1 MPRNPSLFSAS
12 LIFHL
17 PSPIFHSLVMA
28 LGSVSPLAA
37 QVSVLTQHNDNA
49 RTGLNASETLLTQAN
64 VNTNWFGKL
73 FSKPVDGPVYPQPL
87 YVPNVAFP
95 NQGTHNVVFVATQ
108 HDSVYAFDADSNVG
122 TNASPLWHDSFI
134 NPAAGIIPVTTADV
148 GGCPSFVGE
157 IGIVGTPVIDA
168 ASGTLYVVALT
179 KELTNQTYVLAQRLH
194 ALDITTGNERSNSP
208 VVIEASVPGTGDG
221 SSGGMVRF
229 DPARELQRSGLLLAG
244 GVVYI
249 AWASYCDNDPYH
261 GWILGYDPRTLAQ
274 VSAFNVTPNGSK
286 GGIWMAGAGLSATAD
301 GTLYCVTGNGTFDT
315 KANPTNFGDS
325 FLKLQATN
333 LTLLDYFTPF
343 NQATL
348 NSDDIDLGS
357 GGAVLLPDSV
367 GSVSHPHLLVGC
379 SKEGKLYLLDRD
391 NLGHY
396 NSANDSQIVQ
406 EFSLGST
413 VFGLPAYFN
422 GRLYIQAVGQFLKA
436 FAFSNGQFNTAP
448 VSQTT
453 EQVTFRGTTP
463 SISANDTTDGI
474 VWLLA
479 PTPTPGVTTLRAYNA
494 DNLSQK
500 LYDSYTSMP
509 ANSSNQI
516 SFVKFVVPTIAN
528 GKVYVGTANALAV
541 FGLWSRILSITR
553 DRVSG
558 SVHLVYVPPTGG
570 TNIVQVSEDIVH
582 WTDLG
587 PGTPTGNGSSQYTDS
602 TAAGRPT
609 RFYRLR

>member
-1 MPRNPSLFSAS
+1 
-12 LIFHL
+12 
-17 PSPIFHSLVMA
+17 
-28 LGSVSPLAA
+28 
-37 QVSVLTQHNDNA
+37 
-49 RTGLNASETLLTQAN
+49 
-64 VNTNWFGKL
+64 
-73 FSKPVDGPVYPQPL
+73 
-87 YVPNVAFP
+87 
-95 NQGTHNVVFVATQ
+95 
-108 HDSVYAFDADSNVG
+108 
-122 TNASPLWHDSFI
+122 
-134 NPAAGIIPVTTADV
+134 
-148 GGCPSFVGE
+148 
-157 IGIVGTPVIDA
+157 
-168 ASGTLYVVALT
+168 
-179 KELTNQTYVLAQRLH
+179 
-194 ALDITTGNERSNSP
+194 
-208 VVIEASVPGTGDG
+208 
-221 SSGGMVRF
+221 
-229 DPARELQRSGLLLAG
+229 
-244 GVVYI
+244 
-249 AWASYCDNDPYH
+249 
-261 GWILGYDPRTLAQ
+261 
-274 VSAFNVTPNGSK
+274 
-286 GGIWMAGAGLSATAD
+286 
-301 GTLYCVTGNGTFDT
+301 
-315 KANPTNFGDS
+315 
-325 FLKLQATN
+325 LQATN

-348 NSDDIDLGS
+348 NSADIDLGS

-528 GKVYVGTANALAV
+528 GKVYVGTAHALAV

-553 DRVSG
+553 DRVSD
-558 SVHLVYVPPTGG
+558 SVHLVFVPPTGG

-587 PGTPTGNGSSQYTDS
+587 PGMPTGNGSSQYTDS

>member
-1 MPRNPSLFSAS
+1 MHLPSF
-12 LIFHL
+12 IFHL
-17 PSPIFHSLVMA
+17 PLVSLVMA

-49 RTGLNASETLLTQAN
+49 RTGLNASETLLTPAN

-73 FSKPVDGPVYPQPL
+73 FSQPVNGPVYAQPL
-87 YVPNVAFP
+87 YVPNLAIP

-108 HDSVYAFDADSNVG
+108 HDSVYAFDADTNAG

-134 NPAAGIIPVTTADV
+134 NPAAGITPVTVSSGDV
-148 GGCPSFVGE
+148 GPDCTTFVGE

-168 ASGTLYVVALT
+168 ARGTLYVVALT
-179 KELTNQTYVLAQRLH
+179 KELTNKTYVLAQRLH

-208 VVIEASVPGTGDG
+208 VVIDAVVPGTGDG

-396 NSANDSQIVQ
+396 NTANDSQIVQ
-406 EFSLGST
+406 EFSLGSP
-413 VFGLPAYFN
+413 VFGLSAYFN
-422 GRLYIQAVGQFLKA
+422 GRLYVQAVGQSLKA
-436 FAFSNGQFNTAP
+436 FAFSNGQFNTTP
-448 VSQTT
+448 ISQST

-463 SISANDTTDGI
+463 SISANGTTNGI
-474 VWLLA
+474 LWLLA
-479 PTPTPGVTTLRAYNA
+479 PEPPAGITTLRAYNA

-516 SFVKFVVPTIAN
+516 SFVKFVVPTTAN

-553 DRVSG
+553 DRVSD
-558 SVHLVYVPPTGG
+558 SVHLVFVPPTG
-570 TNIVQVSEDIVH
+570 
-582 WTDLG
+582 
-587 PGTPTGNGSSQYTDS
+587 
-602 TAAGRPT
+602 
-609 RFYRLR
+609 